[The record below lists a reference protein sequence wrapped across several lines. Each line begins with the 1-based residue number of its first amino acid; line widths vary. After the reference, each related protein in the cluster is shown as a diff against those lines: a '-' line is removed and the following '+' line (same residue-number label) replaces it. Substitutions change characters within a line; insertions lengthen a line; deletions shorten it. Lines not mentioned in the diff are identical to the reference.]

1 MSLENNISKVI
12 QEQLQGD
19 LIERVIA
26 EQLEV
31 CVRKSVDS
39 LFGNWGDCKEI
50 IEEKIKSVMVP
61 QLERYDYSKH
71 IVKLDGVLTEILKE
85 TTLDN
90 KKILENFKAF
100 MCSEDTPKEIKM
112 SEIFNKYMEHVEKY
126 VDTDDLEVSYDDG
139 VSYEY
144 VEVKFE
150 VEESEGRS
158 WSSFSDAKV
167 FFECEHDKEM
177 NFEFKLSKYNK
188 DDYWTLT
195 MREDFKFS
203 SLSTLDEFT
212 IFMMKLS
219 QNYTHIIIDVDY
231 DTEVVKPEAE
241 PEASWS

>member
-26 EQLEV
+26 EQLET

-71 IVKLDGVLTEILKE
+71 IVKLDYVLTEILKD

-90 KKILENFKAF
+90 KKILKNFKAF
-100 MCSEDTPKEIKM
+100 MCSEDIPKEIKM
-112 SEIFNKYMEHVEKY
+112 SEIFNKYMEHVEKH
-126 VDTDDLEVSYDDG
+126 VDTDGLEVSYDDG

-167 FFECEHDKEM
+167 FFECEDDKQM
-177 NFEFKLSKYNK
+177 NFEFRLSKYNK
-188 DDYWTLT
+188 DDYWTLSIN
-195 MREDFKFS
+195 EALNLS
-203 SLSTLDEFT
+203 SLRILDEFT
-212 IFMMKLS
+212 IFMMKLY
-219 QNYTHIIIDVDY
+219 QNCTHIIIDEDY
-231 DTEVVKPEAE
+231 DTADVKPEAE